1 MMDIQ
6 DAVTR
11 RSLRATVPLW
21 LWAGHWSLCY
31 VAVGALCLR
40 DAWTPYAQPVLA
52 GISALALAGAAY
64 LLWREL
70 RRLRGEPPQGLL
82 DWALAGS
89 AVLALAGIAWT
100 SLPLLVLDGCR

>member
-6 DAVTR
+6 DAITR

-31 VAVGALCLR
+31 LAVGALCLR
-40 DAWTPYAQPVLA
+40 GTWNEYAQPVLA
-52 GISALALAGAAY
+52 VISAVALAAAAF
-64 LLWREL
+64 LLWRAV
-70 RRLRGEPPQGLL
+70 RRLRGEQPQDLL

-89 AVLALAGIAWT
+89 AVLAVAGIAWT
-100 SLPLLVLDGCR
+100 SLPLLMVDGCR